1 MVSLDDDNQ
10 RMRTYKCKDEQ
21 FVRQRHA
28 AKGGFGPVQHVAV
41 SQLTHFVLGG
51 IINSPGSSDAE
62 SLQGLLMDM
71 DDQAQVW
78 GDTNHHGAKFW
89 VDGGY
94 HIPSIVAIF
103 EKARCNVY
111 GTQQRQK
118 TKKLF
123 PYTFDHEDVP
133 HKTYQSLVHQYPCT
147 PVKSKRLLWA
157 PDAGKERW
165 YCYALPRQ
173 CGLYLL
179 LLLLLHGWYPAPLS
193 RNPQK
198 PVRLQSLNLQARTI
212 TTTWNRLYQWIH
224 GYRLCVLLVV
234 PILVPAT
241 LTKTK

>member
-1 MVSLDDDNQ
+1 MVSLDDDKQ

-51 IINSPGSSDAE
+51 IINSPGSSDAA
-62 SLQGLLMDM
+62 SVQGLLMDM

-89 VDGGY
+89 VDRGY
-94 HIPSIVAIF
+94 RIPSIISIF
-103 EKARCNVY
+103 EKAGCNVY

-133 HKTYQSLVHQYPCT
+133 HNIPKSGT
-147 PVKSKRLLWA
+147 PVS
-157 PDAGKERW
+157 
-165 YCYALPRQ
+165 
-173 CGLYLL
+173 LY
-179 LLLLLHGWYPAPLS
+179 S
-193 RNPQK
+193 RNGQE
-198 PVRLQSLNLQARTI
+198 VALGARCWQGT
-212 TTTWNRLYQWIH
+212 
-224 GYRLCVLLVV
+224 
-234 PILVPAT
+234 
-241 LTKTK
+241 